1 MKTRMLNPCARP
13 MACFQQLRFRPE
25 PFAHLN
31 RITGRCQVQPIC
43 FTLAGGR
50 LETGS
55 MNDPHVGVT
64 WHADEQANALSYR
77 LLEADTKPKYRR
89 NLVAKVGVPSPYV
102 APLVERAFAQHPA
115 LYNVID
121 AEDDIS
127 SQQPDFIV
135 RACGV

>member
-121 AEDDIS
+121 AEDDTS